1 MPSFTIFRTGDHR
14 AVDMRGYF
22 GGSKW
27 MCQQLAED
35 NGGAVQEV
43 GEVPWVTPV
52 FGSGSLSTAGS
63 LFLDVDDIYAQIS
76 DHVSRLPA
84 PPRRSESWETIA
96 ERFARSLI
104 STRCP
109 SEPGREGTPVKI
121 EVDERSALLILVTA
135 LATRFCHAARSVSP
149 EALSRSSDER
159 VQIDL
164 ENWSALDDPYE
175 LVTTVVEP
183 LLGSNDAPGFVS
195 RLLDLIG
202 GDQEMQPLATLLGAV
217 AAGLSPQTIV
227 PSRRGAGISLNSMR
241 LLTEATWLQLVRS
254 QDVYYGWSELLV
266 DLLLTVDGMV
276 VSDGAGTSPTFARR
290 PHQAAQMSDV
300 DRIEAAFENATNE
313 SWDGDEQSQI
323 HRSVATMLG
332 EQARWSAKHAPT
344 TLVSETGQSTHPIPR
359 SIAISVSFDLE
370 LEMALVRQGQ
380 SYQVAVPFYAVK
392 GSTRDADLIWT
403 CATVADP
410 VGLDDVK
417 APTGWFPLT
426 RENKRLLDPGLPLII
441 RATGCPLL
449 KISPELVDQVRTL
462 LTGNPAYSFQM
473 HDLSGLWVQ
482 HAVTVDEYLAL
493 RQAEVEI
500 YQAVESR
507 SDTKPRVTD
516 ISLAFE
522 HGRSR
527 NDIYFTFL
535 GVPFADPAVRQRLL
549 TLLTTRWVG
558 NIGEET
564 GGRPSPQRPVPD
576 DPGEELSA
584 EEVVRLRKLAREQ
597 RRAEKFAGR
606 IEEAT
611 APRKGPEDP
620 SEPSDPAPGATDP
633 FEDRQEE
640 PVVELP
646 AAVKGLAV
654 NSRLD
659 PDEVALLASLG
670 LQVVHGQCDDLARHL
685 DDYAAHLG
693 DGTFSALYRDRCFVS
708 GTATTTSS
716 KVNR

>member
-1 MPSFTIFRTGDHR
+1 M
-14 AVDMRGYF
+14 A
-22 GGSKW
+22 
-27 MCQQLAED
+27 
-35 NGGAVQEV
+35 
-43 GEVPWVTPV
+43 
-52 FGSGSLSTAGS
+52 
-63 LFLDVDDIYAQIS
+63 
-76 DHVSRLPA
+76 
-84 PPRRSESWETIA
+84 
-96 ERFARSLI
+96 
-104 STRCP
+104 
-109 SEPGREGTPVKI
+109 
-121 EVDERSALLILVTA
+121 
-135 LATRFCHAARSVSP
+135 
-149 EALSRSSDER
+149 
-159 VQIDL
+159 
-164 ENWSALDDPYE
+164 
-175 LVTTVVEP
+175 TTVVEP

-195 RLLDLIG
+195 RLLELIG
-202 GDQEMQPLATLLGAV
+202 DDQEMQPLATLLGAV
-217 AAGLSPQTIV
+217 AGGLSPQAIAA
-227 PSRRGAGISLNSMR
+227 SRRGAGISLNSMR

-276 VSDGAGTSPTFARR
+276 ASDGAGSPTFARR

-300 DRIEAAFENATNE
+300 DRIVRAFENATE
-313 SWDGDEQSQI
+313 QSWAGDERSEI
-323 HRSVATMLG
+323 HRSVAAMLG
-332 EQARWSAKHAPT
+332 EQAHWSAKHAPT
-344 TLVSETGQSTHPIPR
+344 TRVSETGQRSHPIPR

-410 VGLDDVK
+410 AGLDDIR
-417 APTGWFPLT
+417 APVGWFPLT
-426 RENKRLLDPGLPLII
+426 RENKRLLDPSLPLII

-449 KISPELVDQVRTL
+449 EISSELVDQVRTL
-462 LTGNPAYSFQM
+462 LTGNPAYSFQA
-473 HDLSGLWVQ
+473 HDLVGLGVQ

-500 YQAVESR
+500 YQAVASR

-564 GGRPSPQRPVPD
+564 RGRPSPLRSVPD
-576 DPGEELSA
+576 EPGEEELSA
-584 EEVVRLRKLAREQ
+584 EDVVRLRKLAREQ

-606 IEEAT
+606 IEEASVPG
-611 APRKGPEDP
+611 AGPEDR
-620 SEPSDPAPGATDP
+620 SEPSGPAPGAPGPAQDN
-633 FEDRQEE
+633 QEE
-640 PVVELP
+640 QVVELP

-659 PDEVALLASLG
+659 PDEAALLASLG
-670 LQVVHGQCDDLARHL
+670 LQVVHGQCDDLAGHL

-693 DGTFSALYRDRCFVS
+693 DGTFSALYRDRCLVS
-708 GTATTTSS
+708 GAATTTTSR
-716 KVNR
+716 VNR